1 MALTRYVGLFL
12 GLASIAACQT
22 VQDDEINWLGNYRE
36 ALQQAKQTRKP
47 IVVEFRCEA

>member
-12 GLASIAACQT
+12 GLVSIAVCQT

>member
-12 GLASIAACQT
+12 GLASIAVCQT
-22 VQDDEINWLGNYRE
+22 VQNDEINWLGNYRE

>member
-1 MALTRYVGLFL
+1 MALTTYVGLFL
-12 GLASIAACQT
+12 GLASIAVCQT